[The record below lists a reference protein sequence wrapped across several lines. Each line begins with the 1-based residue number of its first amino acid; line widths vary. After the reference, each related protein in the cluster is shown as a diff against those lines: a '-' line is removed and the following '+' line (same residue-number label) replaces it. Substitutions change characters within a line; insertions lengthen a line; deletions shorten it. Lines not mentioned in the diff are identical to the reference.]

1 MNLKLTIIV
10 LLFVN
15 VIFSQIGINTESPND
30 AAAIELNSSLN
41 LGFGGLKL
49 PTVTK
54 DQKVNV
60 AVTPGSDGMI
70 LLIDYGN
77 SRCLEI
83 YDGIQN
89 VWQKINCLNLDPVV
103 LYSEDFESYVDGTGI
118 NSSGVSGDY
127 PSSVSRWIL
136 NDVNGSLAP
145 SDYVEIQSGVLEAN
159 DTNGP
164 IQFDTQSI
172 DITGYSNISF
182 SLDISGSGTLEYDP
196 SLHATDDTNAIND
209 YVNVSYSVDNGPF
222 VTITDFNG
230 NGNANHTLLPYYL
243 SGSSASAP
251 YFPNDTVVFTGLS
264 GSSLVIRVQFQN
276 WAGDEF
282 FYIDNIEV
290 LGN

>member
-1 MNLKLTIIV
+1 MKYFKTLFILIPFIISAQVGVNTDSPHPSTVLDIDSNNTINFGGLLIPSILEAQKSLVLTTIESEGT
-10 LLFVN
+10 LLFVTYPSG
-15 VIFSQIGINTESPND
+15 V
-30 AAAIELNSSLN
+30 
-41 LGFGGLKL
+41 
-49 PTVTK
+49 
-54 DQKVNV
+54 
-60 AVTPGSDGMI
+60 
-70 LLIDYGN
+70 
-77 SRCLEI
+77 RCLEI

-89 VWQKINCLNLDPVV
+89 VWQKINCLNLDPVI

-118 NSSGVSGDY
+118 NSSGGSGDY
-127 PSSVSRWIL
+127 PSSVSKWIL
-136 NDVNGSLAP
+136 NDVLGSLAS
-145 SDYVEIQSGVLEAN
+145 SDYVETQSGVLEAN

-182 SLDISGSGTLEYDP
+182 SLDISGSGTLEYNP
-196 SLHATDDTNAIND
+196 SLHATDDTNMVND

-243 SGSSASAP
+243 SGGAGSAP